1 MRMRASVDKRWKWY
15 IHVRGQWCRVA
26 VRHALPLRGGRCVS
40 MDVVTDDS
48 VLVAI

>member
-1 MRMRASVDKRWKWY
+1 
-15 IHVRGQWCRVA
+15 
-26 VRHALPLRGGRCVS
+26 